1 MLRRA
6 LPYGLM
12 AIAMFFVAKAAIA
25 QTSQAV
31 DRSQMLRIEPGTQ
44 IGAPSLP
51 DQALGYAAPSENDA
65 DLGVQAI
72 LKRQEQYQPFTFTL
86 SAPFFYTTNVAL
98 TKNGTVGD
106 GVFSPAL
113 TLAYQPRIA
122 KTLYGEFIVVQ
133 QLFYYDTQTDFNFTS
148 FDGIAGVV
156 WYVPKIH
163 NLTLRLRYDFN
174 RLTDDEFDEFFQNH
188 SVIAIA
194 EMPFQFVQAMQL
206 NLGALAN
213 ISVSASPQSVRR
225 NDFEVYAGY
234 VVKLSRSFSV
244 DAVGRVI
251 VKDYYKGGR
260 TDINEILALTANYR
274 PNSWLILSAIATFSW
289 NQSNQS
295 VFDYNVADVGGGV
308 AVTVKF

>member
-6 LPYGLM
+6 LPYGLLAVPM
-12 AIAMFFVAKAAIA
+12 LFAAKFALA
-25 QTSQAV
+25 QASQAV
-31 DRSQMLRIEPGTQ
+31 DRSQILRIEPGTQ
-44 IGAPSLP
+44 VGTPSFP
-51 DQALGYAAPSENDA
+51 DQGLGYAAPSANDA

-72 LKRQEQYQPFTFTL
+72 LKRQEQYRPFTFSL

-98 TKNGTVGD
+98 TRNGAVGD

-133 QLFYYDTQTDFNFTS
+133 QLFYYDRHTDFNFTS
-148 FDGIAGVV
+148 FDAIAGVV
-156 WYVPKIH
+156 WYVPQYH
-163 NLTLRLRYDFN
+163 NLILRLRYDFN

-194 EMPFQFVQAMQL
+194 EMPFQLGQAMQL
-206 NLGALAN
+206 NLGALVN
-213 ISVSASPQSVRR
+213 ISVSSSPQSPRR

-234 VVKLSRSFSV
+234 AVQLSRSFSV

-251 VKDYYKGGR
+251 VKDYYKGDR

-274 PNSWLILSAIATFSW
+274 PNAWLTLSAIATLSW

-295 VFDYNVADVGGGV
+295 VFDYNVADLGGGV
-308 AVTVKF
+308 GVTLKF

>member
-1 MLRRA
+1 MLFAADRA
-6 LPYGLM
+6 
-12 AIAMFFVAKAAIA
+12 VA

-31 DRSQMLRIEPGTQ
+31 DRSQILRIEPGTQ
-44 IGAPSLP
+44 IGAPTLS
-51 DQALGYAAPSENDA
+51 DQGLGYAAPSENDA

-72 LKRQEQYQPFTFTL
+72 LKRQEQYRPFTFTL
-86 SAPFFYTTNVAL
+86 SAPFFYTSNVAL
-98 TKNGTVGD
+98 TRNGAVGD
-106 GVFSPAL
+106 GLFSPAL

-133 QLFYYDTQTDFNFTS
+133 QFFYYDTHTDFNFTS

-156 WYVPKIH
+156 WYIPQYH
-163 NLTLRLRYDFN
+163 NLILRLRYDFN

-194 EMPFQFVQAMQL
+194 EMPFQFAQAMQL

-213 ISVSASPQSVRR
+213 ISVSSSPQSPQR

-234 VVKLSRSFSV
+234 AVQLSRSFSV
-244 DAVGRVI
+244 DAVGRFM

-274 PNSWLILSAIATFSW
+274 PRNWLTLSAIATFSW

-308 AVTVKF
+308 SVTFKF

>member
-1 MLRRA
+1 MLRYA
-6 LPYGLM
+6 LSYGPL
-12 AIAMFFVAKAAIA
+12 AAAMLFAADVAVA

-31 DRSQMLRIEPGTQ
+31 DRSQILRIEPGTQ
-44 IGAPSLP
+44 IGAPTLS
-51 DQALGYAAPSENDA
+51 DQGLGYAAPSENDA

-72 LKRQEQYQPFTFTL
+72 LKRQEQYRPFTFTL
-86 SAPFFYTTNVAL
+86 SAPFFYTSNVAL
-98 TKNGTVGD
+98 TKNGAVGD
-106 GVFSPAL
+106 GLFSPAL

-133 QLFYYDTQTDFNFTS
+133 QLFYYDTHTDFNFTS
-148 FDGIAGVV
+148 LDAIAGVV
-156 WYVPKIH
+156 WYIPQYH
-163 NLTLRLRYDFN
+163 NLILRLRYDFN

-194 EMPFQFVQAMQL
+194 EMPFQFAQAMQL

-213 ISVSASPQSVRR
+213 ISVSSSPQSPRR

-234 VVKLSRSFSV
+234 AVQLSRSFSV
-244 DAVGRVI
+244 DAVGRFV

-274 PNSWLILSAIATFSW
+274 PRNWLTLSAIATFSW

-308 AVTVKF
+308 SVTFKF

>member
-1 MLRRA
+1 MLRPA
-6 LPYGLM
+6 LFYGLL
-12 AIAMFFVAKAAIA
+12 ATTTIFAAKAAVA

-31 DRSQMLRIEPGTQ
+31 DRSQILRIEPGTRV
-44 IGAPSLP
+44 GAPSLP

-72 LKRQEQYQPFTFTL
+72 LKRQEQYRPFTFTL
-86 SAPFFYTTNVAL
+86 SAPFLYTTNVAL
-98 TKNGTVGD
+98 TKNGVVGD

-133 QLFYYDTQTDFNFTS
+133 QLFYYDSQTDFNFTS
-148 FDGIAGVV
+148 FDAIAGVV
-156 WYVPKIH
+156 WYIPQYH
-163 NLTLRLRYDFN
+163 NLILRLRYDFN
-174 RLTDDEFDEFFQNH
+174 RLTNDEFDEFFQNH

-194 EMPFQFVQAMQL
+194 EMPFQFAQAMQL

-213 ISVSASPQSVRR
+213 ISISSSPQSPRR

-234 VVKLSRSFSV
+234 AVQFSRSFSV
-244 DAVGRVI
+244 DAVGRFI
-251 VKDYYKGGR
+251 VKDYYKGDR

-274 PNSWLILSAIATFSW
+274 PNSWLTLSAIATFSW
-289 NQSNQS
+289 NQSNHS
-295 VFDYNVADVGGGV
+295 IFDYNVADVGGGV
-308 AVTVKF
+308 AATLKF

>member
-1 MLRRA
+1 
-6 LPYGLM
+6 
-12 AIAMFFVAKAAIA
+12 
-25 QTSQAV
+25 
-31 DRSQMLRIEPGTQ
+31 
-44 IGAPSLP
+44 
-51 DQALGYAAPSENDA
+51 
-65 DLGVQAI
+65 
-72 LKRQEQYQPFTFTL
+72 
-86 SAPFFYTTNVAL
+86 
-98 TKNGTVGD
+98 
-106 GVFSPAL
+106 
-113 TLAYQPRIA
+113 
-122 KTLYGEFIVVQ
+122 
-133 QLFYYDTQTDFNFTS
+133 
-148 FDGIAGVV
+148 
-156 WYVPKIH
+156 
-163 NLTLRLRYDFN
+163 
-174 RLTDDEFDEFFQNH
+174 
-188 SVIAIA
+188 
-194 EMPFQFVQAMQL
+194 MPFQFVQAMQL

>member
-6 LPYGLM
+6 LSYGLL
-12 AIAMFFVAKAAIA
+12 ATAMIFAPNVAVA
-25 QTSQAV
+25 QASQAV
-31 DRSQMLRIEPGTQ
+31 DRSQILRIQPGTQ
-44 IGAPSLP
+44 VGAPSLP
-51 DQALGYAAPSENDA
+51 DQALGYAAPSENEA

-72 LKRQEQYQPFTFTL
+72 LKRQEQYRPFTFTL

-98 TKNGTVGD
+98 TRNGTVGD

-133 QLFYYDTQTDFNFTS
+133 QLFYYDTHTDFNFTS

-156 WYVPKIH
+156 WYIPQYH

-174 RLTDDEFDEFFQNH
+174 RLTDDKFDEFFQNH
-188 SVIAIA
+188 SVITIV
-194 EMPFQFVQAMQL
+194 EMPFQFAQAMQL
-206 NLGALAN
+206 NLGVLAN
-213 ISVSASPQSVRR
+213 ISVSASPQSPRR

-234 VVKLSRSFSV
+234 AMQLSRSFSV
-244 DAVGRVI
+244 DAVGRFI
-251 VKDYYKGGR
+251 VKDYYKGDR

-274 PNSWLILSAIATFSW
+274 SNSWLTLSAIATFSW
-289 NQSNQS
+289 NQSNHS
-295 VFDYNVADVGGGV
+295 IFDYNVADLGGGV
-308 AVTVKF
+308 ALTFKF